1 VSAVATIFRIAIH
14 VFKDSVRDKV
24 LYAIAAFAVLMI
36 GASLLLGQTSG
47 GQDVKIIKDLGLAAI
62 SIFGLF
68 GAIFIGIGLVSKEV
82 ERRSIYGL
90 LVKPM
95 TRPQLVLGK
104 FCGLVLT
111 LAVNVTVMTLAFYA
125 VLAYYDWTLTAGE
138 KAALEA
144 PSLDPALLKA
154 TFLILVELVVVTAI
168 ALFFSTFAAPMV
180 SAALTF
186 GAVIIGN
193 FNADL
198 KNFESV
204 VDSQPVAW
212 LAKALYYALPNLA
225 PFDVKSQV
233 VHAQPVP
240 FGYIGLSLGYA
251 GLYVGMLLLLAT
263 LIFSRRDFK

>member
-1 VSAVATIFRIAIH
+1 VATIVRISVH

-24 LYAIAAFAVLMI
+24 LYAIVAFAVLMI
-36 GASLLLGQTSG
+36 AASLLLGQVTG
-47 GQDVKIIKDLGLAAI
+47 GQEVKIIKDLGLAAI

-68 GAIFIGIGLVSKEV
+68 AAIFIGIGLVSKEV

-95 TRPQLVLGK
+95 TRPQFVLGK

-111 LAVNVTVMTLAFYA
+111 LAVNVAVMTLALYT
-125 VLAYYDWTLTAGE
+125 VLAFFEWSIPEEA
-138 KAALEA
+138 KQALEA
-144 PSLDPALLKA
+144 PALDPALLKA
-154 TFLILVELVVVTAI
+154 TFLIFVELVVVTAV
-168 ALFFSTFAAPMV
+168 ALFFSTFAGPMV

-204 VDSQPVAW
+204 IDSQPMIW
-212 LAKALYYALPNLA
+212 LARGLYYALPNLA

-240 FGYIGLSLGYA
+240 LGYIGLSVGYA
-251 GLYVGMLLLLAT
+251 GFYVGILLLLAT

>member
-1 VSAVATIFRIAIH
+1 VATILRIGLH

-24 LYAIAAFAVLMI
+24 LYAIVLFAVLMI
-36 GASLLLGQTSG
+36 AASVLLGQTSG
-47 GQDVKIIKDLGLAAI
+47 GQEVKIIKDLGLAAI
-62 SIFGLF
+62 SVFGLF
-68 GAIFIGIGLVSKEV
+68 AAIFVGIGLVSKEV

-95 TRPQLVLGK
+95 TRQQLVLGK
-104 FCGLVLT
+104 FFGLVLT
-111 LAVNVTVMTLAFYA
+111 LAVNVTVMTLALYA
-125 VLAYYDWTLTAGE
+125 VLAFYDWSLPE
-138 KAALEA
+138 KAKAAFEA
-144 PSLDPALLKA
+144 PALDPALLKA
-154 TFLILVELVVVTAI
+154 TFLILVELVVVTAV
-168 ALFFSTFAAPMV
+168 ALFFSTFAGPMV

-198 KNFESV
+198 KNFEAI
-204 VDSQPVAW
+204 VDSPPMAL
-212 LAKALYYALPNLA
+212 LAKVLYYALPNLA

-240 FGYIGLSLGYA
+240 FGYIALSVGYA

>member
-1 VSAVATIFRIAIH
+1 VSTILRIAVH

-24 LYAIAAFAVLMI
+24 LYAIVLFAVLMI
-36 GASLLLGQTSG
+36 AASLLLGQLTA
-47 GQDVKIIKDLGLAAI
+47 GQEVKIIKDLGLAAI

-95 TRPQLVLGK
+95 TRQQFVLGK

-111 LAVNVTVMTLAFYA
+111 LAVNVIVMTLALYA
-125 VLAYYDWTLTAGE
+125 VLAYYDWSVPPET
-138 KAALEA
+138 KAAFEA
-144 PSLDPALLKA
+144 PALDPALLKA
-154 TFLILVELVVVTAI
+154 TFLILVELVVVTAV
-168 ALFFSTFAAPMV
+168 ALLFSTFAGPMV

-186 GAVIIGN
+186 GVVIVGN

-204 VDSQPVAW
+204 IDSKPMVWVA
-212 LAKALYYALPNLA
+212 KVLYYALPNLA
-225 PFDVKSQV
+225 PFDVKTQV

-240 FGYIGLSLGYA
+240 LGYIGLSVGYA
-251 GLYVGMLLLLAT
+251 GIYVGMLLLLAT

>member
-1 VSAVATIFRIAIH
+1 MATILRIALH

-24 LYAIAAFAVLMI
+24 LYAIVAFAVLMI
-36 GASLLLGQTSG
+36 GAALLLGQATA
-47 GQDVKIIKDLGLAAI
+47 GQEVKIIKDLGLAAI

-95 TRPQLVLGK
+95 TRPQFVLGK

-111 LAVNVTVMTLAFYA
+111 LTVNVAVMTLALYT
-125 VLAYYDWTLTAGE
+125 VLLYHHWTLPEMAR
-138 KAALEA
+138 AALEA
-144 PSLDPALLKA
+144 PAVDPALLKA
-154 TFLILVELVVVTAI
+154 TFLILVELVVVTAV
-168 ALFFSTFAAPMV
+168 ALFFSTFAGPMV
-180 SAALTF
+180 AAGLTF

-204 VDSQPVAW
+204 VDSQPMIW
-212 LAKALYYALPNLA
+212 LARVLYYELPNLA

-240 FGYIGLSLGYA
+240 FGYIGLSVGYA